1 MKAFPAIICLGL
13 ITGASAMAE
22 DKPLFDFNDPQAAAC
37 WLAIHDVVMG
47 GASTGGMEATEEGTL
62 LFAGNVSLENNGG
75 FASIRSLPRELNL
88 GAYSG
93 IIIRLR
99 GDGKR
104 YKLNLKTD
112 SSFDG
117 IVYRVHFETNE
128 GEWQALRF
136 PFSEFRASFRG
147 RTVPDAPPL
156 DPARI
161 TSVGLL
167 ISDKQEGPF
176 RLEMAWIGAY
186 SERGLEEH

>member
-1 MKAFPAIICLGL
+1 MRVFTTIAGL
-13 ITGASAMAE
+13 VLIAGAGAMAE
-22 DKPLFDFNDPQAAAC
+22 EKLLYDFADPQAAAG
-37 WLAIHDVVMG
+37 WAAIHDVVMG
-47 GASTGGMEATEEGTL
+47 GISSGGMATTADGTL
-62 LFAGNVSLENNGG
+62 IFAGQVSLENNGG
-75 FASIRSLPRELNL
+75 FASIRSRPRRWDL
-88 GAYSG
+88 GAYRG
-93 IIIRLR
+93 IVIRVR

-117 IVYRVHFETNE
+117 VLYRVAFDTRE

-147 RTVPDAPPL
+147 RAVPEAPPL

-161 TSVGLL
+161 TTVGLL

-176 RLEMAWIGAY
+176 RLEIASIGAY
-186 SERGLEEH
+186 AAQHRE